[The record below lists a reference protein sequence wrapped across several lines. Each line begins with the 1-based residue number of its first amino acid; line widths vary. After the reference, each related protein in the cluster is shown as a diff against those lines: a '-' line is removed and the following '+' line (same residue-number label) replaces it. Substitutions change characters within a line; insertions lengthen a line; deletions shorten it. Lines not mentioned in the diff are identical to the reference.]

1 MENEFQ
7 SPRWQGR
14 LVGLL
19 VHIAKK
25 NWVTFSQ
32 GDNLTLFDLIINVLP
47 KADKD
52 EEPIVRKLMDK
63 FSEAKQKEKDNGVE
77 ISDATEENLNNK
89 GFQETM
95 IVLKRRMSLQSL
107 LEANNGILDH
117 ERICAAEERKKKLEE
132 EKERKKKSLIVW
144 ACIGAVILGFIIYNL
159 PYFKEMRFY
168 NEVKEAHTIYS
179 CERYYREYP
188 KGRHYED
195 VMDIELQQAEAS
207 KGGSKPIDVLT
218 RYLHKFPDGKYAT
231 RYNAKCDSLWDTEIA
246 KYNERDKS
254 HESPEAVKFM
264 TEMLN
269 YMKAKRVNTVNLK
282 INPSINLKDYS
293 EYDDDTKTLLR
304 ILCTMEKS
312 DIDTTKILSLKDNF
326 TEQDRGTLVNILV
339 EGVEKSFGRM
349 FSSDFVAINKK
360 SDDFDEDAP
369 DLNINYEIKNQEIE
383 LGEAAIPN
391 IWTYNEQVLPWATG
405 KIKNP
410 FYTIG
415 YILGIDVKF
424 ETQFTIPGSS
434 TTYTYTEVGEP
445 GKEIKNIKSISE
457 GYRRMTQV
465 CFAKFSNKM
474 SDNLGLEETY
484 FRGDDDEDEDD

>member
-1 MENEFQ
+1 
-7 SPRWQGR
+7 
-14 LVGLL
+14 
-19 VHIAKK
+19 
-25 NWVTFSQ
+25 
-32 GDNLTLFDLIINVLP
+32 
-47 KADKD
+47 
-52 EEPIVRKLMDK
+52 
-63 FSEAKQKEKDNGVE
+63 
-77 ISDATEENLNNK
+77 
-89 GFQETM
+89 
-95 IVLKRRMSLQSL
+95 
-107 LEANNGILDH
+107 
-117 ERICAAEERKKKLEE
+117 
-132 EKERKKKSLIVW
+132 
-144 ACIGAVILGFIIYNL
+144 
-159 PYFKEMRFY
+159 
-168 NEVKEAHTIYS
+168 
-179 CERYYREYP
+179 
-188 KGRHYED
+188 
-195 VMDIELQQAEAS
+195 
-207 KGGSKPIDVLT
+207 
-218 RYLHKFPDGKYAT
+218 
-231 RYNAKCDSLWDTEIA
+231 
-246 KYNERDKS
+246 
-254 HESPEAVKFM
+254 
-264 TEMLN
+264 
-269 YMKAKRVNTVNLK
+269 MKAKRVNTVNLK

>member
-1 MENEFQ
+1 M
-7 SPRWQGR
+7 
-14 LVGLL
+14 L

-77 ISDATEENLNNK
+77 ISDATEEDLNNK

-95 IVLKRRMSLQSL
+95 IVL
-107 LEANNGILDH
+107 
-117 ERICAAEERKKKLEE
+117 
-132 EKERKKKSLIVW
+132 KERKKKSLIVW